1 MSERRP
7 DFDELVGPDLAAE
20 ERGRLLRVH
29 ELLLQAE
36 PPPEVTP
43 RAPVIELHPRRRHGL
58 LAALA
63 ATFIT
68 AAFAVGVVVGDRTA
82 GRDTDVVVGDR
93 TAGRDTDS
101 VVAME
106 GTPAAPT
113 ASASL
118 VVYEIDDAG
127 NWPMEM
133 TVEGLAPAES
143 GRPYELWLTKDG
155 ELAALCGY
163 FKTDFGGS
171 ASVPMN
177 APYKFKEHDGWVVV
191 EEGSETPLLVT

>member
-82 GRDTDVVVGDR
+82 GRDTDV
-93 TAGRDTDS
+93 